1 MSISPSSFRL
11 SRFILLAVCLA
22 LALAPAVAW
31 PDSLQFVPGPV
42 FRVDAPRPGV
52 FVEGQPQAAKAR
64 NTGCTLV
71 AWMRSG
77 SDHRAH
83 VIWGRQ
89 LCSSSPGPERVLV
102 RTPGKTLTDFSLVA
116 GGSHYALAW
125 GVFDPVLYRWDSFV
139 RIFNLQAVPVGPPI
153 HIDISPTDPG
163 EEVLVRDSPKV
174 GIDDSGRVV
183 VAWLEEVLTED
194 LNFFRVRARRYALD
208 GTPGNEVEVDAAA
221 GAYTVALAVAP
232 DGSYMAGWDYYRED
246 PAATDVRLRL
256 YGPDDV
262 ERPVSFQP
270 SAISGSCV
278 RPAVESPALA
288 ASGSGFFVAFLG
300 AVGQSPDGVNPR
312 CIGVFA
318 QVYDLEGGLVRDE
331 FRVKR
336 SSWSPIVQ
344 HNGSAFLVT
353 WEAGPISGLPAPGG
367 APVPGTYAHPYGL
380 NGYSV
385 GPEMRVQEQ
394 QISGMAFGPSQALLV
409 WAQNGVSAR
418 YLTAVSAEP

>member
-1 MSISPSSFRL
+1 MSISQSSFRL
-11 SRFILLAVCLA
+11 PRFTFLAVCLA
-22 LALAPAVAW
+22 LAPVVAW

-42 FRVDAPRPGV
+42 FQVETPRPGV

-64 NTGCTLV
+64 STDCMFV

-77 SDHRAH
+77 SDHQAH
-83 VIWGRQ
+83 VIWARQ

-102 RTPGKTLTDFSLVA
+102 RTPGKTLINFSLAA

-125 GVFDPVLYRWDSFV
+125 KVFDPVLNRQDTFA

-153 HIDISPTDPG
+153 RIDISPTEPG
-163 EEVLVRDSPKV
+163 EEVLVRGGPKV
-174 GIDDSGRVV
+174 GIDDAGRLV

-194 LNFFRVRARRYALD
+194 FNFFRVRARRYALD
-208 GTPGNEVEVDAAA
+208 GTPGTEVEVGAAP

-232 DGSYMAGWDYYRED
+232 DGSYMVGWDFFGED
-246 PAATDVRLRL
+246 PAATDVRLSL

-262 ERPVSFQP
+262 EQPVSFQP
-270 SAISGSCV
+270 GSAPGACE
-278 RPAVESPALA
+278 RPAVDSPALA
-288 ASGSGFFVAFLG
+288 ASDWGFFVAFLG
-300 AVGQSPDGVNPR
+300 SVGQSPDGVDPR

-318 QVYDLEGGLVRDE
+318 QVYDLAGALVRGE

-344 HNGSAFLVT
+344 SNGSAFLVT

-385 GPEMRVQEQ
+385 GPEIRVQEQ

-418 YLTAVSAEP
+418 YLTAVSGEP